1 MLKLSTSKDIWIPV
15 NLNTGTI
22 KPTMT
27 AVVTGGS
34 KDSKN
39 TRSIPVSAPCLQQNS
54 QIHQKI
60 QTENIFQSNMKTQ
73 LSQEIDKVFQQDKLY
88 FTTETGIRQVGKDSL
103 YVPGSHQ
110 TPSMP
115 QIENVQNR
123 RPLEILLLFS
133 AWQFIR
139 VIWELEAASEPW
151 KVSRHVPPAVA
162 SQL

>member
-15 NLNTGTI
+15 NPNTGTI

-54 QIHQKI
+54 RIHQKI

-73 LSQEIDKVFQQDKLY
+73 LSQEIDKVFQQDKQN
-88 FTTETGIRQVGKDSL
+88 FPQETNYTFQLK
-103 YVPGSHQ
+103 
-110 TPSMP
+110 
-115 QIENVQNR
+115 
-123 RPLEILLLFS
+123 LESDRWARTHCMCRGPI
-133 AWQFIR
+133 
-139 VIWELEAASEPW
+139 
-151 KVSRHVPPAVA
+151 KHPPCPR
-162 SQL
+162 